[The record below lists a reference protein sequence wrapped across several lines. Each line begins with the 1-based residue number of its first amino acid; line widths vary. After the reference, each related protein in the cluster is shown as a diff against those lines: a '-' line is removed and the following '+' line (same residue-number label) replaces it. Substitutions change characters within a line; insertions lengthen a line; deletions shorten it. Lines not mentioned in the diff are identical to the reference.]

1 MYRGYDFFTNFFDR
15 FKGASTSSCTR
26 NNVALMDF
34 FFFLSTVSSAR
45 GFLFSNNN
53 AEVCEELNFD
63 WLFYW

>member
-34 FFFLSTVSSAR
+34 FFFFFFFFIDRVECQ
-45 GFLFSNNN
+45 GFF
-53 AEVCEELNFD
+53 V
-63 WLFYW
+63 W